1 LVTLKIKHLATHKCV
16 KDWGKMAPRQ
26 GWGRRAPSR
35 FRVGMLN
42 LSGKVRFGKV
52 YLSSD
57 YKTCHNVNVFSQG
70 LLQLTCA
77 KFAYGG

>member
-1 LVTLKIKHLATHKCV
+1 
-16 KDWGKMAPRQ
+16 
-26 GWGRRAPSR
+26 
-35 FRVGMLN
+35 MLN

-57 YKTCHNVNVFSQG
+57 YKACHNVNVFSQG

-77 KFAYGG
+77 KFAYGGWILGSSQFTAPAVSKNDAWFKSGQNRLENNLLDSLI